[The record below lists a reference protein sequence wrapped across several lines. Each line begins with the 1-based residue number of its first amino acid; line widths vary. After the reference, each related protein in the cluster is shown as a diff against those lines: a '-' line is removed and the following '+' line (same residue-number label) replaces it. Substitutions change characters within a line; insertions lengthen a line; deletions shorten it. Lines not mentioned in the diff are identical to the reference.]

1 MLLRNDADEIAEC
14 LRSLKSECENIE
26 HFITTACFYMQGG
39 LPIQHGY
46 DLSMEQLERIT
57 KVIET
62 HYEKYNGHGSDY
74 GRISNNQI

>member
-39 LPIQHGY
+39 LNIQQGY

-62 HYEKYNGHGSDY
+62 HYEKINTPVSGKGKL
-74 GRISNNQI
+74 